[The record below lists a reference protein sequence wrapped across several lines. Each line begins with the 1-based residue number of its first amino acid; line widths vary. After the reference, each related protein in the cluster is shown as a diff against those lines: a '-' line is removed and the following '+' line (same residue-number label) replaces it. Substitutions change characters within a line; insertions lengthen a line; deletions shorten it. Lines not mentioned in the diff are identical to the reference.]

1 MLDYISIAIL
11 ALFAL
16 LIIQAVILVLVG
28 RRILGNSDPAP
39 LHQTVMS
46 MLAPDPSDPLPKV
59 LKDYWNIL
67 TGMTL
72 VGFIKTAKK
81 LGSMTDE
88 QSDSLNAHLDLVI
101 KVVNEFIK
109 PVIVSRLTY
118 ESSSVEDYRLRAKA
132 ITDSIH
138 RELYNAKRNTIYVPY
153 SYYTHQLVEYNAR
166 IDGDLDTVA
175 SIVIDCAAGF
185 EDHYIEEQLRNRSP
199 SHLDKIKHWRAK

>member
-16 LIIQAVILVLVG
+16 LIIQTAILVLVG
-28 RRILGNSDPAP
+28 RKILGTKDPAP
-39 LHQTVMS
+39 LRQAIVG
-46 MLAPDPSDPLPKV
+46 MLSPDPNDSLSTV
-59 LKDYWNIL
+59 LKEYVSIL
-67 TGMTL
+67 TGMSL
-72 VGFIKTAKK
+72 INFISVSKK
-81 LGSMTDE
+81 LGSISDE
-88 QSDSLNAHLDLVI
+88 ESDAINAHLDLI
-101 KVVNEFIK
+101 LKVVNEFIK
-109 PVIVSRLTY
+109 PVILSRLTY

-138 RELYNAKRNTIYVPY
+138 RELYDAKRNTVYTPY
-153 SYYTHQLVEYNAR
+153 SYYTNQLVEYNAR

-175 SIVIDCAAGF
+175 SIVIDCTAGF